1 MDRREIERR
10 LDDIVRR
17 RDEAAA
23 RQRALSDEL
32 AATVKLARDAGMPM
46 TEIAE
51 RLRVSRQAVYDILKR

>member
-23 RQRALSDEL
+23 QQRALSDDL